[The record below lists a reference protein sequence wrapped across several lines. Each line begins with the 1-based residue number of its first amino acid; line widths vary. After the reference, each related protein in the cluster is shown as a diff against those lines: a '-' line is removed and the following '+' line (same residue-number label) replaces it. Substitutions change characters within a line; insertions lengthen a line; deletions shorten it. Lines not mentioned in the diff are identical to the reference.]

1 MHIPPGLQH
10 APNQEHELK
19 AMLKQLLQ
27 GQADGVVET
36 SNKLAD
42 INSKIE
48 SLNTRVYSLENHA
61 SSSAAAKQGQLPGK
75 GVQNPKEH
83 CKVNFTQEGGL
94 DEQADN
100 ERAIEEFCM
109 LLTNEDNVVSE
120 APGVQNV
127 QPEMQATQIAIHTS
141 PVELAQQAR
150 STAYSVKATR
160 KLFTSSEEDEGKFTL
175 PCTLGHL
182 ELDNALVDSGAREC
196 IIQTDLTVL
205 EMEEEKDVPLIL
217 GTPFLSTIG
226 ASIDFHKQ
234 EVILHKVNSLVS
246 YRLQPRGY
254 EYCGTIESTPLSSK
268 SQEVAKV
275 VKENV
280 EKEPRIVK
288 IRLRKDQELRNQDLR
303 GHDLRNHD
311 LIGQELIALFKPLCA

>member
-1 MHIPPGLQH
+1 MHIPPGLSLQLPQH

-36 SNKLAD
+36 SKKLAD

-75 GVQNPKEH
+75 AVQNPKEH

-150 STAYSVKATR
+150 SLIHPQTAYSVKATR

-175 PCTLGHL
+175 PYTLGHL
-182 ELDNALVDSGAREC
+182 ELDNALVDSGAS
-196 IIQTDLTVL
+196 INLISLT
-205 EMEEEKDVPLIL
+205 MAEKL
-217 GTPFLSTIG
+217 GIAG
-226 ASIDFHKQ
+226 A
-234 EVILHKVNSLVS
+234 
-246 YRLQPRGY
+246 LQCLTTAIMFGDA
-254 EYCGTIESTPLSSK
+254 TSK
-268 SQEVAKV
+268 SPLGVFKN
-275 VKENV
+275 KSFENRRV
-280 EKEPRIVK
+280 HNP
-288 IRLRKDQELRNQDLR
+288 N
-303 GHDLRNHD
+303 
-311 LIGQELIALFKPLCA
+311 